1 MATVS
6 TRDSALARLRP
17 TVETADGAL
26 PAEAFQNDVL
36 RPILKLQH
44 PLLLAAWHRYAERQK
59 GRFYKLNRPEQED
72 YLRHALKTN
81 RELRSFYL
89 GLVSGVMTEEEWG
102 AFRQYE
108 KELSRRTMDMV
119 VERLRTGDD
128 TYGVRA
134 TPTTEG

>member
-6 TRDSALARLRP
+6 TRDTALLALRP
-17 TVETADGAL
+17 TVATADGAL

-44 PLLLAAWHRYAERQK
+44 PLLLAAWHRYADRQK
-59 GRFYKLNRPEQED
+59 GRFYKLNRPEQEA

-89 GLVSGVMTEEEWG
+89 GLVCGVMTEEEWV
-102 AFRQYE
+102 AFRQNE
-108 KELSRRTMDMV
+108 KELSRRALDMV
-119 VERLRTGDD
+119 VERLRTADG
-128 TYGVRA
+128 TYA
-134 TPTTEG
+134 T

>member
-1 MATVS
+1 MS
-6 TRDSALARLRP
+6 TRDNALLALRP
-17 TVETADGAL
+17 TIETVGGAL

-44 PLLLAAWHRYAERQK
+44 PLLLAAWRRYAERQK
-59 GRFYKLNRPEQED
+59 SRFYKLNRPEQED

-89 GLVSGVMTEEEWG
+89 GLVCALMTEEEWG
-102 AFRQYE
+102 AFRQNE

-119 VERLRTGDD
+119 VERLRTAGE
-128 TYGVRA
+128 TY
-134 TPTTEG
+134 EE